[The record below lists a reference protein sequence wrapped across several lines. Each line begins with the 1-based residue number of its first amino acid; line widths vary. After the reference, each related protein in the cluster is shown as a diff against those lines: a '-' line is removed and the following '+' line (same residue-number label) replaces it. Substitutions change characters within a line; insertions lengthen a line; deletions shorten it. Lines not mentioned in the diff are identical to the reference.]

1 MFSRFRYLIDQWLA
15 RVNFKKSGFFYS
27 LNVHNEGRA
36 PLLRASLS
44 TVGLAVTP
52 LLGEELHESGIEG
65 RRVQLIHLVAGFGDC
80 H

>member
-1 MFSRFRYLIDQWLA
+1 MMA
-15 RVNFKKSGFFYS
+15 
-27 LNVHNEGRA
+27 NVHGEGRA